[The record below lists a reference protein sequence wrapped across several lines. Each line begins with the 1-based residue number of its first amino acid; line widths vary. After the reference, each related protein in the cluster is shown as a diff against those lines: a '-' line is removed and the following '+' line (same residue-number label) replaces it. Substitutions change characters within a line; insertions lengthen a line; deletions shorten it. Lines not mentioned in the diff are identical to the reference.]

1 MIYFW
6 IVFWNFFL
14 NYMGKNLIVRIFDC
28 WIICLYFWLLIVIMK
43 FFKIYYLYIDIIYKY
58 ILNIYIYN
66 CVSFLYFIVVL
77 FIILCYYICI
87 NIELVFYDV
96 IVLVLNYCMIKFLFC
111 DIGLYDVEFD
121 YNFWIICIIVWKNF
135 KVMICGVYKI
145 LCIFIIVYIVF
156 WF

>member
-1 MIYFW
+1 
-6 IVFWNFFL
+6 
-14 NYMGKNLIVRIFDC
+14 
-28 WIICLYFWLLIVIMK
+28 MK
-43 FFKIYYLYIDIIYKY
+43 FLKIYYLYIDIIYKY

-87 NIELVFYDV
+87 NIELVFCDV

-121 YNFWIICIIVWKNF
+121 YNF
-135 KVMICGVYKI
+135 
-145 LCIFIIVYIVF
+145 
-156 WF
+156 